1 MTTKTSLLLI
11 TLILV
16 GFSQLSGKIRNGYE
30 ARIAGARTSLSKL
43 HAMLLDPCVP
53 VEKKQ
58 KVRKE
63 IDMLTKFVSCHEL
76 TAQLLVQLRTVC
88 PGIYHEI
95 DNIVDKRGR
104 ATDVYVKLVPEEDVR
119 IPLRGASYFSR
130 ASVDEDANC
139 SEYGNFTVSV
149 NVQILGNAL
158 LILCHELGHVRYVVP
173 NLASYR
179 DFYATHYNQQRQ
191 NLSYIGH
198 HSQDESGKSA
208 NAFMRRYVKAKGHYI
223 KAGGKRPRPALALMQ
238 TIEKNNRRRKNF
250 DPPETVLSDR
260 QAESATPWPAGE
272 TLFHR

>member
-1 MTTKTSLLLI
+1 MKTSLLLI

-16 GFSQLSGKIRNGYE
+16 AFGRLSGKIRNGYD

-43 HAMLLDPCVP
+43 HAMLIDPCVA

-58 KVRKE
+58 KVKRE

-76 TAQLLVQLRTVC
+76 TAELLNQLRIVC
-88 PGIYHEI
+88 PGIYNEI
-95 DNIVDKRGR
+95 ENLVDKRGR
-104 ATDVYVKLVPEEDVR
+104 QTDVYVKLIPDEDAR
-119 IPLRGASYFSR
+119 MPLIGASYFSR
-130 ASVDEDANC
+130 ATVDEDANC

-149 NVQILGNAL
+149 NVVILGNTL

-179 DFYATHYNQQRQ
+179 YFYETHYNQQRQ

-198 HSQDESGKSA
+198 NSQDQSGKSA
-208 NAFMRRYVKAKGHYI
+208 NAFMRRYVQDKWHYV

-238 TIEKNNRRRKNF
+238 RIEKNNRRRKTF

-260 QAESATPWPAGE
+260 QAEPATSWPAGE
-272 TLFHR
+272 TSFH